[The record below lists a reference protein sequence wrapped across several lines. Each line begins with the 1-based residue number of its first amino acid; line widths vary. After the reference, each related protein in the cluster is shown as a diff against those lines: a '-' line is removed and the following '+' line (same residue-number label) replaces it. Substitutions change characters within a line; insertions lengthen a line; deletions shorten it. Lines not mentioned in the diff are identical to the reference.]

1 MYVKSKRRHTQ
12 LQRRIDKYHL
22 RNEVIAGDGNLRMLL
37 LIGNDGCSGQY
48 TSDVMCGTD
57 AETDFRRHS
66 EYKVLHNLFSLSY
79 FSMASFLRAYHTAYI
94 ISNKHAK
101 EKAEHMPCFSATY
114 GTFRLLFICRFAYSM
129 QKYIDFPYFSSSMSV
144 KPRPSPH
151 TVFTCITVTNA
162 DGSTSMRY
170 FLMTMLSR
178 GEQRTISCFLCCP
191 VYSPTIS

>member
-101 EKAEHMPCFSATY
+101 EKAEHMPCFSANY

-129 QKYIDFPYFSSSMSV
+129 QKYIDFSLFFFFNVGKAAAFAPYRVHLHYRYKCRRIHIDEIFLDDHAF
-144 KPRPSPH
+144 PR
-151 TVFTCITVTNA
+151 
-162 DGSTSMRY
+162 
-170 FLMTMLSR
+170 
-178 GEQRTISCFLCCP
+178 
-191 VYSPTIS
+191 

>member
-79 FSMASFLRAYHTAYI
+79 FFLWHPSYGHIIPHISLVISMPKKKQSICPAFQPIMELFVF
-94 ISNKHAK
+94 
-101 EKAEHMPCFSATY
+101 FSYAVSH
-114 GTFRLLFICRFAYSM
+114 IQCRN
-129 QKYIDFPYFSSSMSV
+129 
-144 KPRPSPH
+144 
-151 TVFTCITVTNA
+151 T
-162 DGSTSMRY
+162 
-170 FLMTMLSR
+170 
-178 GEQRTISCFLCCP
+178 
-191 VYSPTIS
+191 